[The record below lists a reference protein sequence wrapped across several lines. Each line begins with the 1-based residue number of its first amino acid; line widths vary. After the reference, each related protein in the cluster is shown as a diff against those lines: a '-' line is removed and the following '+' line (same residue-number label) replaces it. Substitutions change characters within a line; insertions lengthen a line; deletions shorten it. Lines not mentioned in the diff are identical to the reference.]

1 MLRDSTEGGLSQ
13 SSLVCGLLSNRRIP
27 DRAREAKQDS
37 WRPCEGTHGPSE
49 ATHVLGPRGGMRSP
63 GSPCRQSTPYKEAR
77 TEAPQGPQQ
86 LPRVPALCQARPRC
100 WDPGVSSTPRLCPER
115 ACSPSVGET
124 SDFPFV
130 DGSAMLGI
138 QASLL
143 SHGDDRKA
151 ILHSSQFNFSK
162 CLLGTLPP
170 ELSACPL
177 HSTLRA
183 RS

>member
-49 ATHVLGPRGGMRSP
+49 ATHVLGPRGCMRSP

-130 DGSAMLGI
+130 DGSAMLE
-138 QASLL
+138 
-143 SHGDDRKA
+143 
-151 ILHSSQFNFSK
+151 SK
-162 CLLGTLPP
+162 RAYCPMGMTEKPSYTLPSLTLANAIWGLYR
-170 ELSACPL
+170 LS
-177 HSTLRA
+177 
-183 RS
+183 